1 MRITAFIEY
10 GAIAIGIIAILAGR
24 YMAISKGVELG
35 GALIGIG
42 FVLAGLEAVFTR
54 QMSLRFSD
62 YGWDDWMGAPSI
74 IVGVMQLLIGLTL
87 IGCAYVQNAG
97 HWLTV
102 VNFLSARPG
111 PVLASVGLMVLGLG
125 LIVVI
130 MADRYGGKLRFIFVG
145 GPQIMTGIAILILGI
160 ALISGGAWEWFHHP
174 SFERFAESTAQ
185 KLKLPAPGQ
194 LWRKTASMLK

>member
-10 GAIAIGIIAILAGR
+10 CAIAIGIIAILAGR
-24 YMAISKGVELG
+24 YMALSKGVELG

-42 FVLAGLEAVFTR
+42 FVLAGLEAFFTR

-74 IVGVMQLLIGLTL
+74 TVGVMQLLVGLAL
-87 IGCAYVQNAG
+87 IGCAYAQNAG
-97 HWLTV
+97 QWLTV
-102 VNFLSARPG
+102 VNFLSSRPG
-111 PVLASVGLMVLGLG
+111 PILAAAGLLLLGLG

-145 GPQIMTGIAILILGI
+145 GPQIMTGIAVLILGV

-174 SFERFAESTAQ
+174 SFERFAESSAK
-185 KLKLPAPGQ
+185 KLKLPPPGR
-194 LWRKTASMLK
+194 LWRSTASLLK